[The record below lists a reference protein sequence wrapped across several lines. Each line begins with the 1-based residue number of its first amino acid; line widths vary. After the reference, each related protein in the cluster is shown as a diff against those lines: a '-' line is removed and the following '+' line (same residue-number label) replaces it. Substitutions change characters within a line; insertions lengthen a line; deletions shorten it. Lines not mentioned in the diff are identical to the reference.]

1 MWIFFFEI
9 WVFDPKGRRNW
20 GFELVISTSWFVV
33 PGQRWYPLGWFLCA
47 FIYDCFPLQLKRVME
62 ADAEMTEDLIAY
74 NIIPL
79 DGRTLTN
86 AIVNMPEVSF
96 LPYV

>member
-1 MWIFFFEI
+1 ML
-9 WVFDPKGRRNW
+9 VFDPEGRRN
-20 GFELVISTSWFVV
+20 GRFELVISTSWFVV
-33 PGQRWYPLGWFLCA
+33 PGKLWYPLGWFLCV

-79 DGRTLTN
+79 DGHTLTN
-86 AIVNMPEVSF
+86 AIENMSEVSF
-96 LPYV
+96 LPNV